1 MGNKV
6 KELKDNAVVEVKINK
21 VFYMMLKQTLL
32 YIFKQEQDQEK
43 ISELIKKV
51 TDKNSDNE
59 PHSEQEFAFK
69 TILLLL
75 AEIVVRFAMR
85 IPHAPPVLEDMF
97 SIKYPY
103 PLPFSVV
110 ETFF

>member
-1 MGNKV
+1 MSNKV
-6 KELKDNAVVEVKINK
+6 KELKDNAIDEVKINK

-75 AEIVVRFAMR
+75 AEIEAQAEKTNQTDEKDIEEITKSM
-85 IPHAPPVLEDMF
+85 
-97 SIKYPY
+97 IKPD
-103 PLPFSVV
+103 
-110 ETFF
+110 

>member
-6 KELKDNAVVEVKINK
+6 KELKDNAIVEVKINK

-75 AEIVVRFAMR
+75 AEIEAQAEKTNQTDEKDIEEITKSM
-85 IPHAPPVLEDMF
+85 
-97 SIKYPY
+97 IKPD
-103 PLPFSVV
+103 
-110 ETFF
+110 

>member
-6 KELKDNAVVEVKINK
+6 KELKDNAIVEVKINK

-32 YIFKQEQDQEK
+32 YIFKQDQDQEK

-75 AEIVVRFAMR
+75 AEIEAQAEKTNQTDEKDIEEITKSM
-85 IPHAPPVLEDMF
+85 
-97 SIKYPY
+97 IKPD
-103 PLPFSVV
+103 
-110 ETFF
+110 

>member
-1 MGNKV
+1 MSNKV
-6 KELKDNAVVEVKINK
+6 KELKDNAIVEVKINK

-75 AEIVVRFAMR
+75 AEIEAQAEKTNQTDEKDIEEITKSM
-85 IPHAPPVLEDMF
+85 
-97 SIKYPY
+97 IKPD
-103 PLPFSVV
+103 
-110 ETFF
+110 

>member
-75 AEIVVRFAMR
+75 AEIEAQAEKTNQTDEKDIEEITKSM
-85 IPHAPPVLEDMF
+85 
-97 SIKYPY
+97 IKPD
-103 PLPFSVV
+103 
-110 ETFF
+110 